1 MHSFLFVPI
10 IKECMPNLGNGND
23 EILIFFSTPSGTFSN
38 VFLLLMVLVDDFT
51 LFSILLLSN
60 VGFLIPLEKGE
71 DDEVD
76 INVGATR
83 FLPLLRV
90 TALFSIASFFLFG
103 IKIFICSLL
112 ETEASL
118 LSF

>member
-1 MHSFLFVPI
+1 M
-10 IKECMPNLGNGND
+10 
-23 EILIFFSTPSGTFSN
+23 
-38 VFLLLMVLVDDFT
+38 VDDFT

-83 FLPLLRV
+83 VLPLLRV
-90 TALFSIASFFLFG
+90 TALFSIAYFFLFG

-112 ETEASL
+112 ETEAS
-118 LSF
+118 